1 MEFLIFLLLL
11 VGLSVATV
19 AASVKTVP
27 QGYQWIVE
35 RFGRYRKTLPPGLNF
50 VLPYIDRVRSKLNV
64 QETVLESMIG
74 YFVCSMLQPNRGERR

>member
-1 MEFLIFLLLL
+1 MCDKGRIALKNRRIGGRIMEFLIFLLLL

-35 RFGRYRKTLPPGLNF
+35 RFGRFRRTLPPGVNF
-50 VLPYIDRVRSKLNV
+50 FI
-64 QETVLESMIG
+64 T
-74 YFVCSMLQPNRGERR
+74 